1 MKPGDTGWV
10 RATVGIMMSD
20 GRAYVDSG
28 GCHAD
33 DDIIPDHP
41 ALPAVARWLAGLPA
55 WLDAPELAS
64 AIASVVEA
72 SREAQARLLIEGDP
86 RGYERGQ
93 AYVEACEAIQP
104 HGWEALDA
112 LVAALTEVTA

>member
-1 MKPGDTGWV
+1 
-10 RATVGIMMSD
+10 MSIKAGQLFWEGPKVNAAVSAD
-20 GRAYVDSG
+20 LSDEGR
-28 GCHAD
+28 
-33 DDIIPDHP
+33 IPHHP

-72 SREAQARLLIEGDP
+72 SREAQARLVLEGDP

-112 LVAALTEVTA
+112 LVEALQEVTS

>member
-20 GRAYVDSG
+20 GRAYVDG
-28 GCHAD
+28 IRIPT
-33 DDIIPDHP
+33 DDIIPDDP

-112 LVAALTEVTA
+112 LVEALREESS